1 MVDSPSVLPQPPG
14 GDAAPAAAPVM
25 SSAES
30 RTSVLYRA
38 ALGPV
43 QTERYLAVF
52 ARFDKAG
59 HRPLV
64 WHPAAAL
71 FTMNWLVF
79 RRLWG
84 AALAY
89 ALVLLGVLGLAGWWW
104 PEVSTWPDGIRW
116 GLGASLLLLAVVGPG
131 LAGYAL
137 VHRQVQRRLL
147 KAVAAS
153 STMAEA
159 RTALARQASTRQRLW
174 ALLGINGLILM
185 GVLLQVEPLV
195 AGLTRLEA
203 ALRPQV
209 AEPVVQPLGA
219 TKGATTVA
227 ASGVS
232 GPAVAPVVAPVVQPP
247 VVQSDPPA
255 PAAPAV
261 ARPVSPDA
269 PVAEPA
275 PAVAGSAVPL
285 PPPGSGA
292 ARAPVL
298 RYGINVGLFA
308 DAGNGRRAHDR
319 LRQAGL
325 PATLEDISTV
335 RGPRT
340 RVRVGPFQREDEA
353 EAAALRVR
361 ALGLE
366 AVVYPR

>member
-1 MVDSPSVLPQPPG
+1 M
-14 GDAAPAAAPVM
+14 
-25 SSAES
+25 ES
-30 RTSVLYRA
+30 RTAVLYRA

-64 WHPAAAL
+64 WHPTAAL
-71 FTMNWLVF
+71 FTVNWLVF

-89 ALVLLGVLGLAGWWW
+89 VLVLLAVLALGAWWW
-104 PEVSTWPDGIRW
+104 PEVSGWPAGIRW

-137 VHRQVQRRLL
+137 VHRQLQRRLL
-147 KAVAAS
+147 RAVAAS

-159 RTALARQASTRQRLW
+159 RAALARQASTHQRLW
-174 ALLGINGLILM
+174 GVLGINGLILM
-185 GVLLQVEPLV
+185 GVLLQAEPLV
-195 AGLTRLEA
+195 AGLARLEA
-203 ALRPQV
+203 ALRLQV
-209 AEPVVQPLGA
+209 PERVAQPPGA
-219 TKGATTVA
+219 TMVA

-232 GPAVAPVVAPVVQPP
+232 GPAVGPVVAPVVQPA
-247 VVQSDPPA
+247 PPA
-255 PAAPAV
+255 PAVPAV

-269 PVAEPA
+269 AVAEPA
-275 PAVAGSAVPL
+275 PAVVETRAL

-292 ARAPVL
+292 ARAPAQ
-298 RYGINVGLFA
+298 RHGINVGLFA
-308 DAGNGRRAHDR
+308 DAGNARRAHER

-325 PATLEDISTV
+325 PATLEEISTV

-340 RVRVGPFQREDEA
+340 RVRVGPFLREDEA
-353 EAAALRVR
+353 EAAALRIR
-361 ALGLE
+361 ALGLD